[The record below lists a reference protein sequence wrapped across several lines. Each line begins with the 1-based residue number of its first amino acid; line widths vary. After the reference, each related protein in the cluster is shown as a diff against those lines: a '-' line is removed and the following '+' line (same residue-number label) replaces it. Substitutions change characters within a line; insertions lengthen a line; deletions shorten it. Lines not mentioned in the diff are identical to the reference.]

1 MTEVVVE
8 ELKIMLV
15 EKTLRGD
22 EQKIEQELVLKEK
35 KVYVSK
41 DKKLRLE
48 VIWLHHDILVA
59 GYREKQKIMRLVK
72 KNYWWPEVTKD
83 VEKYVEK
90 YNMYQRMKNRTEIPV
105 GNLIANEIP
114 EKLWTY
120 LTVDFITKLLLVA
133 EKDVILVVC
142 DRLLR
147 QHIFVATVKE
157 TSVEGLA
164 RLLRDN
170 VWKLHGLLESII
182 SDRKLQFTTVL

>member
-120 LTVDFITKLLLVA
+120 LTVDFITKSPLVA

-142 DRLLR
+142 DELLR
-147 QHIFVATVKE
+147 QHI
-157 TSVEGLA
+157 
-164 RLLRDN
+164 
-170 VWKLHGLLESII
+170 
-182 SDRKLQFTTVL
+182 LQQL

>member
-15 EKTLRGD
+15 EKTFRGD
-22 EQKIEQELVLKEK
+22 EQKIEQKLVLKEK

-41 DKKLRLE
+41 DKKLKLE

-59 GYREKQKIMRLVK
+59 GYREEQKIMRLVK

-83 VEKYVEK
+83 VEKYIEK

-120 LTVDFITKLLLVA
+120 LTVDFITKLPLVA

-147 QHIFVATVKE
+147 QHI
-157 TSVEGLA
+157 
-164 RLLRDN
+164 
-170 VWKLHGLLESII
+170 
-182 SDRKLQFTTVL
+182 LQQL